1 MMNRFQTRLLLL
13 FLPLLLA
20 VQGITIA
27 LVYSTTRDH
36 IAEQSHK
43 ALVATSNNFEHWL
56 DETAARLADS
66 SLILAADFGFRSA
79 IASRD
84 TLTIRSALEN
94 ASARINADEIMLIG
108 LIGDILTAPMTA
120 SVEQTP
126 FPNSDLLERARTNG
140 QAAALIEFGG
150 KVLQFVVIPVL
161 APDVIAWI
169 GIGVEVNDAEAARLK
184 QQSTIPVDL
193 TFAYAKHGKRWNPV
207 ATTLMENRVK
217 ALPGALAGLLAERE
231 PASTKT
237 NPQNLDMDGET
248 YATSI
253 ELLNRGESGYQ
264 VGAIIQ
270 YSLNAA
276 LDPHRPLFV
285 FLIVPALT
293 GFVVTAFAAV
303 ALARGIT
310 RPIHALDQA
319 ARRIRSGDYAND
331 IVVSGP
337 EEIDRLADTFNEM
350 VAGIAEREK
359 HIEHQATHD
368 ELTGLP
374 NRQFLERLIAEEI
387 DELDGRSG
395 FALVAINLESFT
407 EIDNTLGHEL
417 GDKLLGDAARRIT
430 NTLKETDTNCRFA
443 RDKFV
448 IFTRD
453 AVDSTIELIVGRIH
467 LAFEA
472 PYSVSDINIDVGV
485 QIGVAKYPE
494 HGDDHRTLLR
504 HMEIAAESARDR
516 FEAFSIYDP
525 AADRYTAERLAL
537 MSDLREGLDREELE
551 LHYQPK
557 IDLQTGGIVQAE
569 ALMRWHHPRRGNVPP
584 DEFIGLAERT
594 GFIRRLTRWALTR
607 AIEDCRDW
615 RKQGFPITICVNVS
629 AKDLLDPA
637 LPSFIVHELTR
648 CKLDTD
654 AIVLEITENAVME
667 RPDLTIELLKALSA
681 MGLQISIDDF
691 GTGLSSMAYLKQL
704 PAKELKIDKSF
715 VTELATNRD
724 DQVVVKTAIRL
735 GRDLGM
741 KVTAEGIED
750 APSAEYLK
758 VHGCDLGQGWF
769 FARAMQKTAF
779 TELLGEWNGRLEEP
793 PSANVA
799 NLRP

>member
-27 LVYSTTRDH
+27 IVYSTTRDH
-36 IAEQSHK
+36 ITEQSHK

-56 DETAARLADS
+56 DETVARLADS
-66 SLILAADFGFRSA
+66 SLILAADFGFRRA

-84 TLTIRSALEN
+84 TMTIRSALEN
-94 ASARINADEIMLIG
+94 ASARINADEIMLID
-108 LIGDILTAPMTA
+108 LVGDVLVRPLGG
-120 SVEQTP
+120 SVEHTP
-126 FPNSDLLERARTNG
+126 FPNSDLLERAQTNG

-150 KVLQFVVIPVL
+150 TVLQFVVIPVL

-184 QQSTIPVDL
+184 QQSTIPVDV
-193 TFAYAKHGKRWNPV
+193 TFAYAQNGVRWKPV
-207 ATTLMENRVK
+207 ATTLMHDRVK

-237 NPQNLDMDGET
+237 NPQNLVMGGET

-253 ELLNRGESGYQ
+253 ELLNHGESGSQ

-285 FLIVPALT
+285 FLVVLALI

-303 ALARGIT
+303 ALSRGIT

-319 ARRIRSGDYAND
+319 ARRIQSGDYAGG
-331 IVVSGP
+331 VVVNGP
-337 EEIDRLADTFNEM
+337 EEFHRLADAFNEM

-359 HIEHQATHD
+359 HIEHQAIHD

-374 NRQFLERLIAEEI
+374 NRQYLEQRIGEEI
-387 DELDGRSG
+387 EKLDGRNG
-395 FALVAINLESFT
+395 FALVAINLENFT

-417 GDKLLGDAARRIT
+417 GDKLLSDAATRIG
-430 NTLKETDTNCRFA
+430 NTLQNTDTICRFA

-448 IFTRD
+448 IFTND
-453 AVDSTIELIVGRIH
+453 ILDSTIELIVGRVH
-467 LAFEA
+467 LAFDA
-472 PYSVSDINIDVGV
+472 PYSVSAINIDVGI
-485 QIGVAKYPE
+485 QIGVTKCPE
-494 HGDDHRTLLR
+494 HGHDHRTLLR
-504 HMEIAAESARDR
+504 RMEIATESARDC
-516 FEAFSIYDP
+516 FEAYSMYDP
-525 AADRYTAERLAL
+525 STDRYTAERLAL
-537 MSDLREGLDREELE
+537 MNDLREGLAREELD

-557 IDLQTGGIVQAE
+557 VDFQTGRIDHAE

-584 DEFIGLAERT
+584 DEFILLAERT
-594 GFIRRLTRWALTR
+594 GFIRRLTRWALTK

-615 RKQGFPITICVNVS
+615 REYGFPITIAVNVS

-648 CKLDTD
+648 CGLDTD

-667 RPDLTIELLKALSA
+667 RPDLAIELLKALSA
-681 MGLQISIDDF
+681 MGLQIAIDDF
-691 GTGLSSMAYLKQL
+691 GTGQSSMAYLKQL

-715 VTELATNRD
+715 VTELATNRN
-724 DQVVVKTAIRL
+724 DQIVVWTAVGL

-750 APSAEYLK
+750 APSADYLK
-758 VHGCDLGQGWF
+758 VHGCDYGQGWY
-769 FARAMQKTAF
+769 FARAMPKAAF
-779 TELLGEWNGRLEEP
+779 TDLLRDWNGRLEASRSP
-793 PSANVA
+793 KVA
-799 NLRP
+799 KLRP

>member
-1 MMNRFQTRLLLL
+1 MMNRFQTRILLL

-27 LVYSTTRDH
+27 LVYTTTRNH
-36 IAEQSHK
+36 ITEQSHK

-56 DETAARLADS
+56 DETVARLADS
-66 SLILAADFGFRSA
+66 SLILAADFGFRRS

-84 TLTIRSALEN
+84 TMTIRSALEN

-108 LIGDILTAPMTA
+108 LAGNILVAPMA
-120 SVEQTP
+120 SQVEHSP
-126 FPNSDLLERARTNG
+126 FPNADLLKRARSDG

-150 KVLQFVVIPVL
+150 KVLQFVVIPVS

-169 GIGVEVNDAEAARLK
+169 GIGVEINDAEAARLK
-184 QQSTIPVDL
+184 QQSTIPVDV
-193 TFAYAKHGKRWNPV
+193 TFAYNKQGGRWIPV
-207 ATTLMENRVK
+207 ATTLMQERVRE
-217 ALPGALAGLLAERE
+217 LPGALASLLAERE
-231 PASTKT
+231 PSSTKT
-237 NPQNLDMDGET
+237 NPQNLELDGES

-253 ELLNRGESGYQ
+253 ELLNRSEFGSQ

-285 FLIVPALT
+285 FLIMLALI

-303 ALARGIT
+303 ALARDIT

-319 ARRIRSGDYAND
+319 ARRIQAGDYVTD
-331 IVVSGP
+331 IAVSGP
-337 EEIDRLADTFNEM
+337 EEIGRLANAFNEM
-350 VAGIAEREK
+350 VAGIVEREK
-359 HIEHQATHD
+359 HIEHQAIHD

-374 NRQFLERLIAEEI
+374 NRQFLERRIGEEI
-387 DELDGRSG
+387 KRFDEDNG
-395 FALVAINLESFT
+395 FALLVINLENFT

-417 GDKLLGDAARRIT
+417 GDKLLGDAARRIA
-430 NTLKETDTNCRFA
+430 NTLKKSDTVCQFA

-448 IFTRD
+448 IFTCD
-453 AVDSTIELIVGRIH
+453 AVDSTIELIAGRVH

-472 PYSVSDINIDVGV
+472 PYSISDVNIDVGV

-494 HGDDHRTLLR
+494 HGHDHRTLLR
-504 HMEIAAESARDR
+504 RMEIAAESVHVCFQAY
-516 FEAFSIYDP
+516 AMYDP
-525 AADRYTAERLAL
+525 AEDRYTAERLAL
-537 MSDLREGLDREELE
+537 MNDLREGLERGELE

-557 IDLQTGGIVQAE
+557 VSLQTGGIAHAE
-569 ALMRWHHPRRGNVPP
+569 ALMRWHHPRRGSVSP
-584 DEFIGLAERT
+584 DEFIELAERT

-615 RKQGFPITICVNVS
+615 RERGFPITICVNVS
-629 AKDLLDPA
+629 AKDLVDST
-637 LPSFIVHELTR
+637 LPSFIIHELAR
-648 CKLDTD
+648 CDLDTD
-654 AIVLEITENAVME
+654 SIVLEITENAVME
-667 RPDLTIELLKALSA
+667 QPELAIELLKALST

-691 GTGLSSMAYLKQL
+691 GTGQSSMAYLKQF

-715 VTELATNRD
+715 VTELATNGD
-724 DQVVVKTAIRL
+724 DQIVVRTAIRL

-750 APSAEYLK
+750 AASAEFLK
-758 VHGCDLGQGWF
+758 AHGCDFGQGWHY
-769 FARAMQKTAF
+769 ARALPKAEL
-779 TELLGEWNGRLEEP
+779 TELLGEWNEQLEASK
-793 PSANVA
+793 SANVA
-799 NLRP
+799 TLRP